1 MNQRPTG
8 VTILAILAFIGG
20 VLSILAGLAL
30 VGLGGVFAAAG
41 GGLAILFGIYALVW
55 GALALWIGWGFWQ
68 LRPSA
73 WRWGVILMVV
83 GVVIAVLQII
93 LGYSDFVGGIISIA
107 IDLAV
112 IYYLTT
118 PAVRAAFGQPT
129 GGSMTDAVMMAF
141 GMGGA
146 GAAAASGGGTDTGTS
161 TPPPAES
168 TPPAAER
175 PAMTPPAEPPAMTP
189 PTESSWGT
197 STETPPGG
205 EAEREDENRA

>member
-20 VLSILAGLAL
+20 ILSILGGLAL
-30 VGLGGVFAAAG
+30 VGIGGVFAADG

-73 WRWGVILMVV
+73 WRWGIILMVI
-83 GVVIAVLQII
+83 GVVITIIQIP
-93 LGYSDFVGGIISIA
+93 LGYSGGLTSAIISIA

-129 GGSMTDAVMMAF
+129 SGSMTDAVMMAF

-146 GAAAASGGGTDTGTS
+146 AGAASASAMS
-161 TPPPAES
+161 APPPAPS
-168 TPPAAER
+168 A
-175 PAMTPPAEPPAMTP
+175 PPAEPPATPEPPAMSP

-197 STETPPGG
+197 GSSTGG
-205 EAEREDENRA
+205 ESDAGTEDENR